1 MAEYMINESV
11 VNAVKYDCNNQ
22 STIKNFLKGLDY
34 EIITEKHMGG
44 LSKVV
49 IHMPTHNIEV
59 NEGEYLVKESDGN
72 MYTTKSLG
80 NVELL

>member
-11 VNAVKYDCNNQ
+11 VNAVKYDRNNQ

-34 EIITEKHMGG
+34 EIVTERHMGG
-44 LSKVV
+44 ISKVI

-59 NEGEYLVKESDGN
+59 KEGEYLVKESDGS
-72 MYTTKSLG
+72 MYSTKSLG

>member
-11 VNAVKYDCNNQ
+11 VNAVKYDRNNQ

-34 EIITEKHMGG
+34 EIVTERHMGG

-49 IHMPTHNIEV
+49 IHMPTYNIEV
-59 NEGEYLVKESDGN
+59 NEGEYLVKENDGN

>member
-34 EIITEKHMGG
+34 EIITENHMGG

-49 IHMPTHNIEV
+49 IHMQTHNIEV

-72 MYTTKSLG
+72 MYTTKSLD